1 MDRTTDIIKKINSIS
16 GSKSPYNVFTDW
28 IKCTALAIM
37 QSVWFLEEREKMY
50 LNTIK
55 DYNGKDFSDMC
66 AWLSETIEYKMT
78 DVLGNLFMQSG
89 WENKNTGQF
98 FTPYNVSLMTAK
110 MTITDI
116 PEDKEYITLNE
127 PSAGAGG
134 MVIAAAE
141 VIKDSGRNYQKCLR
155 VVAQDLDWNAF
166 YMCYIQL
173 SLYGIDAK
181 VVQGDTLLCKPFK
194 NLDSNVF
201 LTPMFML
208 NGASW

>member
-1 MDRTTDIIKKINSIS
+1 MDRTNDIIKKIDSMS

-37 QSVWFLEEREKMY
+37 QSVWFSEDREQIY
-50 LNTIK
+50 LDIIK
-55 DYNGKDFSDMC
+55 DYNGRDFSDMC
-66 AWLSETIEYKMT
+66 AWLSETIECKMT
-78 DVLGNLFMQSG
+78 DILGNLFMQSG
-89 WENKNTGQF
+89 WGNKNTGQF
-98 FTPYNVSLMTAK
+98 FTPYTLSLATADLVMT
-110 MTITDI
+110 DL
-116 PEDKEYITLNE
+116 PDNEYITLNE

-141 VIKDSGRNYQKCLR
+141 VVKNSGRNYQKCLR

-181 VVQGDTLLCKPFK
+181 VVQGDTLLDKPFK
-194 NLDSNVF
+194 NFDSNVF

-208 NGASW
+208 NGALW

>member
-1 MDRTTDIIKKINSIS
+1 MDRTKDIIKKIDSMS

-37 QSVWFLEEREKMY
+37 QSVWFSEDREQIY
-50 LNTIK
+50 LDIIK
-55 DYNGKDFSDMC
+55 DYNGRDFSDMC
-66 AWLSETIEYKMT
+66 AWLSETIECKMT

-89 WENKNTGQF
+89 WGNKNTGQF
-98 FTPYNVSLMTAK
+98 FTPYTLSLATADLVMT
-110 MTITDI
+110 DL
-116 PEDKEYITLNE
+116 PDNEYITLNE

-141 VIKDSGRNYQKCLR
+141 IVKNSGRNYQKCLR

-181 VVQGDTLLCKPFK
+181 VVQGDTLLDKPFK
-194 NLDSNVF
+194 NFDSNVF

-208 NGASW
+208 NGALW

>member
-1 MDRTTDIIKKINSIS
+1 MDRTKDIIKKIDSMS

-37 QSVWFLEEREKMY
+37 QSVWFSEDREQIY
-50 LNTIK
+50 LDTIK
-55 DYNGKDFSDMC
+55 DYNGSDFSDMC
-66 AWLSETIEYKMT
+66 TWLSETIECKMT

-89 WENKNTGQF
+89 WGNKNTGQF
-98 FTPYNVSLMTAK
+98 FTPYTLSLATADLVMT
-110 MTITDI
+110 DL
-116 PEDKEYITLNE
+116 PDNEYITLNE

-141 VIKDSGRNYQKCLR
+141 VVKNSGRNYQKCLR

-181 VVQGDTLLCKPFK
+181 VVQGDTLLDKPFK
-194 NLDSNVF
+194 NFDSNVF

-208 NGASW
+208 NGALW

>member
-1 MDRTTDIIKKINSIS
+1 MDRTKDIIKKIDSMS

-37 QSVWFLEEREKMY
+37 QSVWFSEDREQIY
-50 LNTIK
+50 LDIIK
-55 DYNGKDFSDMC
+55 DYNGRDFSDMC
-66 AWLSETIEYKMT
+66 AWLSETIECKMT

-89 WENKNTGQF
+89 WGNKNTGQF
-98 FTPYNVSLMTAK
+98 FTPYTLSLATADLVMT
-110 MTITDI
+110 DL
-116 PEDKEYITLNE
+116 PDNEYITLNE

-141 VIKDSGRNYQKCLR
+141 VVKNSGRNYQKCLR

-173 SLYGIDAK
+173 SLYRIAAK
-181 VVQGDTLLCKPFK
+181 VVQGDTLLDKPFK
-194 NLDSNVF
+194 NFDSNVF
-201 LTPMFML
+201 LIPMFML
-208 NGASW
+208 NGALW

>member
-1 MDRTTDIIKKINSIS
+1 MDRTKDIIKKIDSMS

-37 QSVWFLEEREKMY
+37 QSVWFSEDREQIY
-50 LNTIK
+50 LDIIK
-55 DYNGKDFSDMC
+55 DYNGRDFSDMC
-66 AWLSETIEYKMT
+66 AWLSETIECKMT

-89 WENKNTGQF
+89 WGNKNTGQF
-98 FTPYNVSLMTAK
+98 FTPYTLSLATADLVMT
-110 MTITDI
+110 DL
-116 PEDKEYITLNE
+116 PDNEYITLNE

-141 VIKDSGRNYQKCLR
+141 IVKNSGRNYQKCLR
-155 VVAQDLDWNAF
+155 VVAQDIDWNAF

-181 VVQGDTLLCKPFK
+181 VVQGDTLLDNPFK
-194 NLDSNVF
+194 NFDSNVF

-208 NGASW
+208 NGALW

>member
-1 MDRTTDIIKKINSIS
+1 MNRTKDIIKKINSIS
-16 GSKSPYNVFTDW
+16 GSRSPYNVFSDW

-37 QSVWFLEEREKMY
+37 QSVWFSEDREQIY

-55 DYNGKDFSDMC
+55 GYNGGDFSDMC
-66 AWLSETIEYKMT
+66 AWLSETIDYEMT

-89 WENKNTGQF
+89 WGNKNTGQF
-98 FTPYNVSLMTAK
+98 FTPYDVSLMSAQML
-110 MTITDI
+110 MTDL
-116 PEDKEYITLNE
+116 PDKKYITLNE

-141 VIKDSGRNYQKCLR
+141 VIKNSGRNYQHYLR
-155 VVAQDLDWNAF
+155 VVAQDLDWNAV

-181 VVQGDTLLCKPFK
+181 VVQGDSLLGKPFT

-201 LTPMFML
+201 LTPMFRL
-208 NGASW
+208 NGAAW

>member
-1 MDRTTDIIKKINSIS
+1 MDRTNDIIKKINSIS

-37 QSVWFLEEREKMY
+37 QSVWFSEDREKIY

-55 DYNGKDFSDMC
+55 DYNGGDFSDMC
-66 AWLSETIEYKMT
+66 AWLTETMECKMT

-89 WENKNTGQF
+89 WGNKNTGQF

-110 MTITDI
+110 TAMSDI
-116 PEDKEYITLNE
+116 PDDKKYITVNE

-134 MVIAAAE
+134 MLIAAAE
-141 VIKDSGRNYQKCLR
+141 VVRGMGRNYQKCMR

-181 VVQGDTLLCKPFK
+181 VVQGDTLMGKPYK

-201 LTPMFML
+201 LTPMYML
-208 NGASW
+208 NGAAW

>member
-1 MDRTTDIIKKINSIS
+1 MDRTKDIIKKIDSMS

-37 QSVWFLEEREKMY
+37 QSVWFSEDREQIY
-50 LNTIK
+50 LDIIK
-55 DYNGKDFSDMC
+55 DYNGRDFSDMC
-66 AWLSETIEYKMT
+66 AWLSETIECKMT

-89 WENKNTGQF
+89 WGNKNTGQF
-98 FTPYNVSLMTAK
+98 FTPYTLSLATADLVMT
-110 MTITDI
+110 DL
-116 PEDKEYITLNE
+116 PDNEYITLNE

-141 VIKDSGRNYQKCLR
+141 VVKNSGRNYQKGLR

-181 VVQGDTLLCKPFK
+181 VVQGDTLLDKPFK
-194 NLDSNVF
+194 NFDSNVF

-208 NGASW
+208 NGALW

>member
-1 MDRTTDIIKKINSIS
+1 MDRTKDIIKKIDSMS

-37 QSVWFLEEREKMY
+37 QSVWFSEDREQIY
-50 LNTIK
+50 LDTIK
-55 DYNGKDFSDMC
+55 DYNGSDFSDMC
-66 AWLSETIEYKMT
+66 AWLSETIECKMT

-89 WENKNTGQF
+89 WGNKNTGQF
-98 FTPYNVSLMTAK
+98 FTPYTLSLATADLV
-110 MTITDI
+110 MSDL
-116 PEDKEYITLNE
+116 PDNEYITLNE

-141 VIKDSGRNYQKCLR
+141 VVKNSGRNYQKCLR

-181 VVQGDTLLCKPFK
+181 VVQGDTLLDKPFK
-194 NLDSNVF
+194 NFDSNVF

-208 NGASW
+208 NGALW

>member
-1 MDRTTDIIKKINSIS
+1 MDRTKDIIKKIDSMS

-37 QSVWFLEEREKMY
+37 QSVWFSEDREQIY
-50 LNTIK
+50 LDIIK
-55 DYNGKDFSDMC
+55 DYNGRDFSDMC
-66 AWLSETIEYKMT
+66 AWLSETIECKMT

-89 WENKNTGQF
+89 WGNKNTGQF
-98 FTPYNVSLMTAK
+98 FTPYTLSLATADLVMT
-110 MTITDI
+110 DL
-116 PEDKEYITLNE
+116 PDNEYITLNE

-141 VIKDSGRNYQKCLR
+141 IVKNSGRNYQKCLR

-181 VVQGDTLLCKPFK
+181 VVQGDTLLDKPFK
-194 NLDSNVF
+194 NFDSNVF

-208 NGASW
+208 NGALL

>member
-1 MDRTTDIIKKINSIS
+1 MDRTKDIIKKIDSMS

-37 QSVWFLEEREKMY
+37 QSVWFSEDREQIY
-50 LNTIK
+50 LDIIK
-55 DYNGKDFSDMC
+55 DYNGRDFSDMC
-66 AWLSETIEYKMT
+66 AWLAETIECKMT

-89 WENKNTGQF
+89 WGNKNTGQF
-98 FTPYNVSLMTAK
+98 FTPYTLSLATADLVMT
-110 MTITDI
+110 DL
-116 PEDKEYITLNE
+116 PDNEYITLNE

-141 VIKDSGRNYQKCLR
+141 VVKNSGRNYQKCLR

-181 VVQGDTLLCKPFK
+181 VVQGDTLLDKPFK
-194 NLDSNVF
+194 NFDSNVF

-208 NGASW
+208 NGALW

>member
-16 GSKSPYNVFTDW
+16 GSKSPYNVFADW
-28 IKCTALAIM
+28 IKCTALSIM
-37 QSVWFLEEREKMY
+37 QSIWFSEDREQLY

-55 DYNGKDFSDMC
+55 EYNGRDFSDMC
-66 AWLSETIEYKMT
+66 ALLSETIEYKMT

-89 WENKNTGQF
+89 WGNRNTGQF
-98 FTPYNVSLMTAK
+98 FTPYNVSLATAK
-110 MTITDI
+110 MAMSDL
-116 PEDKEYITLNE
+116 PDKEHINFNE

-141 VIKDSGRNYQKCLR
+141 TLRDSGRNYQKCLR

-181 VVQGDTLLCKPFK
+181 VVQGDTLLDKPFK
-194 NLDSNVF
+194 IFDSNVF
-201 LTPMFML
+201 LTPMHML
-208 NGASW
+208 NGALW

>member
-1 MDRTTDIIKKINSIS
+1 MDRTKDIIKKIDSMS

-37 QSVWFLEEREKMY
+37 QSVWFSEDREQIY
-50 LNTIK
+50 LDIIK
-55 DYNGKDFSDMC
+55 DYNGRDISDIC
-66 AWLSETIEYKMT
+66 AWLSETIECKMT

-89 WENKNTGQF
+89 WGNKNTGQF
-98 FTPYNVSLMTAK
+98 FTPYTLSLATADLVMT
-110 MTITDI
+110 DL
-116 PEDKEYITLNE
+116 PDNEYITLNE

-141 VIKDSGRNYQKCLR
+141 VVKNSGRNYQKCLR

-181 VVQGDTLLCKPFK
+181 VVQGDTLLDKPFK
-194 NLDSNVF
+194 NFDSNVF

-208 NGASW
+208 NGALW

>member
-1 MDRTTDIIKKINSIS
+1 MDRTKDIIKKINSIS
-16 GSKSPYNVFTDW
+16 GSKSSYNVFTDW

-37 QSVWFLEEREKMY
+37 QSVQFSEERERIY
-50 LNTIK
+50 LDTIK
-55 DYNGKDFSDMC
+55 NYNGSDFTDMC
-66 AWLSETIEYKMT
+66 AWLVETVENKMT

-89 WENKNTGQF
+89 WGNKNTGQF
-98 FTPYNVSLMTAK
+98 FTPYELSLATAK
-110 MTITDI
+110 LIMSDLL
-116 PEDKEYITLNE
+116 DKEYITLNE

-141 VIKDSGRNYQKCLR
+141 VAKISGRNYQKYMR

-181 VVQGDTLLCKPFK
+181 VVQGDTLLNKPFK
-194 NLDSNVF
+194 NFDSNVF
-201 LTPMFML
+201 LTPMFIL
-208 NGASW
+208 NGALW